1 MVRKGEVGSP
11 ASTRSSVEQP
21 ACISAMSENETVA
34 QKIARFICDLEYRQI
49 PDQAIHRCKELL
61 LDQLG
66 CQLIGST
73 MPWNQ
78 PVYRFVKEHK
88 PGGPA
93 RIVMY
98 GDRAPLDD
106 AVLVNGTFAQGCEL
120 DDYYDQGGGHPGA
133 ASVPVI
139 LALAQQSRV
148 SGRELITAMVAGYEV
163 GWRVG
168 RALLPE
174 LMRRGYH
181 AQSVVGVFIA
191 AAAAAKILRLA
202 PGQAAHALAIA
213 GSHASGTMEYD
224 QSGGEVKRLH
234 NGMAC
239 CAGLRSALLAQSGL
253 TGPPTI
259 FEGERGILKVMSGA
273 RNVEPLVKG
282 LHAGSEDLALYHS
295 ALKRFPVNASQ
306 HAPIELLEN
315 LIRQYQFEPKQ
326 VAKIEV
332 GVNEGIL
339 LHSGS
344 IYQPKEVIEA
354 QFSLRFSLA
363 LRLTQGNN
371 DLKHYL
377 DPAMWSNAAML
388 DIGRKIELAADPTS
402 IGDRRFACQMK
413 IILTDGRAIS
423 SSLAAPKGGFKNP
436 LTSDEVREKFFSL
449 GANALAR
456 PQLDEIV
463 KRVTVIDAPDD
474 IAPLADLMSGRNPA

>member
-1 MVRKGEVGSP
+1 
-11 ASTRSSVEQP
+11 
-21 ACISAMSENETVA
+21 MSMNETVA
-34 QKIARFICDLEYRQI
+34 QKVARFICDLDYRQL
-49 PDQAIHRCKELL
+49 PTQAVQRCKELV

-78 PVYRFVKEHK
+78 PVYRFVKENK
-88 PGGPA
+88 QGGPA
-93 RIVMY
+93 RIVTY

-139 LALAQQSRV
+139 LALAQKKRV
-148 SGRELITAMVAGYEV
+148 SGQELITAMVAGYEV

-181 AQSVVGVFIA
+181 AQSSVGVFIA
-191 AAAAAKILRLA
+191 AAAAGRILRLD
-202 PGQAAHALAIA
+202 PRQLTHGLAIA
-213 GSHASGTMEYD
+213 GSHAGGTMEFD

-239 CAGLRSALLAQSGL
+239 CAGLRSAMLAKIGL

-273 RNVEPLVKG
+273 CNVDPIVRG
-282 LHAGSEDLALYHS
+282 LHPGGDDLALYH
-295 ALKRFPVNASQ
+295 AAIKRFPVNASQ
-306 HAPIELLEN
+306 HAPIELLDN
-315 LIRQYQFEPKQ
+315 LIRQYKIGPEQ
-326 VAKIEV
+326 VSEIEV

-339 LHSGS
+339 LHGGT
-344 IYQPKEVIEA
+344 IYQPKEVVEA

-371 DLKHYL
+371 DLRHYL
-377 DPAMWSNAAML
+377 DPARTAIRLPNENLSYRWSRG
-388 DIGRKIELAADPTS
+388 GRFFGGT
-402 IGDRRFACQMK
+402 Q
-413 IILTDGRAIS
+413 GR
-423 SSLAAPKGGFKNP
+423 L
-436 LTSDEVREKFFSL
+436 
-449 GANALAR
+449 
-456 PQLDEIV
+456 
-463 KRVTVIDAPDD
+463 
-474 IAPLADLMSGRNPA
+474 